1 MLTHRPWLRLRSCCA
16 AIERTSMIVDEPDV
30 IVQYAIIIF
39 GTAIVVAVLGS
50 AMLRAWRGERR

>member
-1 MLTHRPWLRLRSCCA
+1 
-16 AIERTSMIVDEPDV
+16 MIVDEPDV

>member
-1 MLTHRPWLRLRSCCA
+1 MVL
-16 AIERTSMIVDEPDV
+16 DEPDV